1 MQGVY
6 KHTLD
11 SLHIAIAVHVVGLQ
25 IACLGPLVPTVDGD
39 ERHLTGMLV
48 GIGAGMNECLS
59 EVLGRIAAGDG
70 TLVCTWAVV
79 PADAH
84 VRIIGNYCCSVKL
97 IMWSNTGFQPA

>member
-1 MQGVY
+1 MQGVC

-11 SLHIAIAVHVVGLQ
+11 SLQIAIAVHVVGLQ

-39 ERHLTGMLV
+39 ERHLIGMLV
-48 GIGAGMNECLS
+48 GIVASLHKRLS
-59 EVLGRIAAGDG
+59 EVLGRIVAGDG

-84 VRIIGNYCCSVKL
+84 VRIIGNYCCPVKL
-97 IMWSNTGFQPA
+97 IMWSNTGFLPA

>member
-25 IACLGPLVPTVDGD
+25 IACLGPLVPAVDGD

-48 GIGAGMNECLS
+48 GIGAGMNECLQKFS
-59 EVLGRIAAGDG
+59 GVLLRVTA
-70 TLVCTWAVV
+70 LLF
-79 PADAH
+79 
-84 VRIIGNYCCSVKL
+84 VRGLLS
-97 IMWSNTGFQPA
+97 QPMLT